1 MKMYYENYDPSK
13 DTEHLE
19 IWGGRTPGNRDE
31 LIQWAGELAN
41 KTGKRVRINAMDIVP
56 SPPPKPVD
64 IINVAGSVIGVVFVL
79 ILILGLVITL
89 AAILTGN
96 FPY

>member
-1 MKMYYENYDPSK
+1 MYYENYDPSK

-19 IWGGRTPGNRDE
+19 IWRGRTPGNRAE
-31 LIQWAGELAN
+31 QIQWAGELAN
-41 KTGKRVRINAMDIVP
+41 KTGKRVRINGMDIVP

-64 IINVAGSVIGVVFVL
+64 MINVVGWVIGGAFVL

-96 FPY
+96 FPH